1 MVRAMDRLKALREN
15 LGQSLFPECRAAA
28 IGLGK
33 GEAALA
39 ITALLVLGI
48 VLQLARIG
56 WTGSLDALWA
66 EDGAIFL
73 PGALTQ
79 SFGHALG
86 AEYSG
91 YLVLVP
97 RLIGEAASAL
107 PLRDAPAVFSIL
119 SAALVTLS
127 GLVVWQ
133 ASTGHIASP
142 YLRAALALATVLTPV
157 GGQETIAS
165 ASYVSWSMLVA
176 TFWLLLWRPRTQAGA
191 VGGALFILL
200 TALSNPGVW
209 FFVPLA
215 ALRALA
221 ARDRRDW
228 TLLGAFFAG
237 AAVQVFATANS
248 SYDAIEPLWSADIW
262 PVLLQRVV
270 DGTAFGLRLG
280 GVAWIHLGW
289 PFLIALTAL
298 AIAGLALG
306 LRGGARSARC
316 LAAVAVPTALVM
328 FVASVYQRAVGTPML
343 WPANDYNGA
352 AGRYA
357 IVPVM
362 LLIGV
367 AMALIDG
374 WDHRRDAPGRRPWL
388 SLAAAA
394 LVVLSVA
401 ISFPAWNTDVRG
413 TPSWSSSLDA
423 AAASCA
429 SEHLADVAVP
439 ISPPGFGVQL
449 SCAAIPGSSG
459 PQR

>member
-1 MVRAMDRLKALREN
+1 MVRAMDRLKALRAN
-15 LGQSLFPECRAAA
+15 LGRSLFPESRAAV

-33 GEAALA
+33 GEAALLIA
-39 ITALLVLGI
+39 GLLVLAI
-48 VLQLARIG
+48 VAQLARIG
-56 WTGSLDALWA
+56 WTGSLDSLWA

-73 PGALTQ
+73 PGALTE
-79 SFGHALG
+79 SFGHAIG
-86 AEYSG
+86 SEYSG

-119 SAALVTLS
+119 SAALVALS
-127 GLVVWQ
+127 GLVVWH
-133 ASTGHIASP
+133 ASAGHIASP
-142 YLRAALALATVLTPV
+142 WLRGALALATVLTPV
-157 GGQETIAS
+157 GGQETIDS

-176 TFWLLLWRPRTQAGA
+176 TFWLLIWRPRSQSAAIAG
-191 VGGALFILL
+191 GLFILL

-215 ALRALA
+215 LLRALA

-228 TLLGAFFAG
+228 TLLAAFFAG
-237 AAVQVFATANS
+237 AVVQAVVAAGS
-248 SYDAIEPLWSADIW
+248 SYDAIEPLWTADIW
-262 PVLLQRVV
+262 AVLLQRVV

-280 GVAWIHLGW
+280 GVAWAHLGW
-289 PFLIALTAL
+289 PFLIVLTVGAV
-298 AIAGLALG
+298 AGLALG
-306 LRGGARSARC
+306 LRHAGAGARY

-328 FVASVYQRAVGTPML
+328 FVVSIYQRAVATPML
-343 WPANDYNGA
+343 WPAGGHNGA

-362 LLIGV
+362 LLLGV
-367 AMALIDG
+367 AMALIDSRE
-374 WDHRRDAPGRRPWL
+374 RRREAPGRRPRL
-388 SLAAAA
+388 VLAATA
-394 LVVLSVA
+394 LVVVSVA

-413 TPSWSSSLDA
+413 TPTWSSALNA

-429 SEHLADVAVP
+429 GEELANVAVP
-439 ISPPGFGVQL
+439 ISPPGFGAQL
-449 SCAAIPGSSG
+449 SCAAIPRSSG